1 LIQFLNFIVYKLRA
15 HYRPCLQVP
24 YKFVIIS
31 KLKNSRNVEK
41 RTPSEHV
48 FRSEPDAMSFKKFS
62 WYVHSMKTSDRAL
75 LQLLQYIQDFLETK
89 MSFGSQ
95 NVT

>member
-1 LIQFLNFIVYKLRA
+1 
-15 HYRPCLQVP
+15 
-24 YKFVIIS
+24 
-31 KLKNSRNVEK
+31 
-41 RTPSEHV
+41 
-48 FRSEPDAMSFKKFS
+48 MSFKKFS